1 MDGAALFGQEAENLF
16 GELCSWRSKAQEGV
30 NVGGLLL
37 GRCRSRRKAD
47 VERKAKGTA
56 DGRDTADDVSA
67 IYGAT
72 VPSVSG
78 SVGGFHE
85 NGIGATIVGSDGDS
99 FIEEAMKM
107 LDADSLVIAASGD
120 MKIDIEDAADFFEET
135 FEGTAVVDNYQSTK
149 TDFQEEALDEEL
161 SKFVGADVV
170 GGSDD
175 ENKTG

>member
-85 NGIGATIVGSDGDS
+85 NGIGATIVGSDGNS

-107 LDADSLVIAASGD
+107 LDADGLVIAASGD
-120 MKIDIEDAADFFEET
+120 MKIDVENSTDFFEET
-135 FEGTAVVDNYQSTK
+135 FEGTAVIDNYQAAK
-149 TDFQEEALDEEL
+149 ADFQKDVLDEES
-161 SKFVGADVV
+161 SKIVGADVI
-170 GGSDD
+170 GGGD